1 MWATIR
7 PWLFPV
13 WCVGCSEPEIGL
25 CAACAATAEPVVATL
40 AGIPLRAAGAY
51 EGALREAILA
61 VKRGERGCLDPLAA
75 LLAPLVPEGTAIVP
89 VRTTRRRAAQRGFDQ
104 AVELAR
110 RVAALRGG
118 WVDDVLRK
126 DGAAQRGR
134 SRNER
139 FAAVGRFS
147 IRPDAAVPSVAIV
160 LDDVLTTGA
169 TLRDAIATLTGADCW
184 VRAAVAVART
194 PPGRETPRRAQRLGT
209 A

>member
-1 MWATIR
+1 M
-7 PWLFPV
+7 
-13 WCVGCSEPEIGL
+13 WCVGCRAPEVAL
-25 CAACAATAEPVVATL
+25 CAACAATAEPLAATL
-40 AGIPLRAAGAY
+40 AGIPLRAAGTY
-51 EGALREAILA
+51 EGSLREAILA

-75 LLAPLVPEGTAIVP
+75 LLAPLVLEGTAIVP

-110 RVAALRGG
+110 RVAAARGG

-134 SRNER
+134 SRSDR
-139 FAAVGRFS
+139 FDAVGRFR
-147 IRPDAAVPSVAIV
+147 IRPGAAVPSVALV

-169 TLRDAIATLTGADCW
+169 TLRDAIATLTATGCW
-184 VRAAVAVART
+184 VRGAVVVART
-194 PPGRETPRRAQRLGT
+194 PPGRETSRRAPRLVT